1 MTQPGPS
8 PDDLAA
14 ATWIKSSA
22 SGAQNECVEV
32 AHLGPWTG
40 VRDSKDPA
48 RATVIVPAGA
58 FARLVSHLARG

>member
-1 MTQPGPS
+1 MTQPAPS
-8 PDDLAA
+8 PAELATA
-14 ATWIKSSA
+14 NWFTSSFTNA
-22 SGAQNECVEV
+22 GNECVEV

-58 FARLVSHLARG
+58 FAHLVSHLARG